1 MDCFKSKNIKEQEL
15 IDTCQLAFTD
25 CYYERNS
32 SSGTNRWNNGNG
44 WQNECLPKIDHYGGM
59 KGVGVLRKM
68 FGLIILVSSIAY
80 SLSAHLHI
88 KEQIDFIVIGE
99 WEFACNF
106 PQLSWQ
112 KILIL
117 LRKLWFAA

>member
-1 MDCFKSKNIKEQEL
+1 MKG
-15 IDTCQLAFTD
+15 TLALVRIVETM
-25 CYYERNS
+25 ETA
-32 SSGTNRWNNGNG
+32 GKI
-44 WQNECLPKIDHYGGM
+44 ECLRKIDHYGGM

-80 SLSAHLHI
+80 SLSAHLHG
-88 KEQIDFIVIGE
+88 KEQIDFVVIGE

-106 PQLSWQ
+106 PRLSWQ